1 MLIPMDIDD
10 DGRIDMLVQ
19 RCFDKPPDGFCNITA
34 IYNNVIFDSF
44 FIKAMMLSQT
54 NSDQEDLGQ
63 KMFGANIAGAT
74 FRYIVTTLEDQ
85 KYVRVATQ
93 APQTSYN
100 SLELPYSHNGIGRSN
115 NYLESFNVAYS
126 HHSGQ
131 NQVRVFTP
139 IIPNSQLI
147 ITANDVDAKSWNLDL
162 FVSPM
167 EYLIVIVFA
176 ASAVLVVSGVIIVIM
191 HWQEKKEDNKNRLQI
206 DF

>member
-1 MLIPMDIDD
+1 
-10 DGRIDMLVQ
+10 
-19 RCFDKPPDGFCNITA
+19 
-34 IYNNVIFDSF
+34 
-44 FIKAMMLSQT
+44 
-54 NSDQEDLGQ
+54 
-63 KMFGANIAGAT
+63 MFGANIAGAT
-74 FRYIVTTLEDQ
+74 FRYIVTTLEDD

-126 HHSGQ
+126 HSGGQ

-147 ITANDVDAKSWNLDL
+147 ITANDVFAKSWNLDL

-176 ASAVLVVSGVIIVIM
+176 ASAVLVVSGAVIILM